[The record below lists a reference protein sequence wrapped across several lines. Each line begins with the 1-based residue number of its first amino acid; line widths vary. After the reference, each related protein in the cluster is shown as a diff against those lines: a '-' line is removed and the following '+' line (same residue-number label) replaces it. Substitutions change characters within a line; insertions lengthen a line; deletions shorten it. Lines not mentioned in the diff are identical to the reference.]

1 MVRVQLRSFQ
11 NVVGF
16 LDKGTLI
23 NISFVTRKRQILQGK
38 VLEFFSEIIFQL
50 SKKGRGDLPLSPP
63 PRWLRFCGETQT
75 LYCIVYISKNI
86 KQDARNLNWINTFHL
101 NHILTILRMYWTKGG
116 THEALQTA
124 ELVDRQKS
132 KKKKTRF
139 VKKNK

>member
-63 PRWLRFCGETQT
+63 P
-75 LYCIVYISKNI
+75 SP
-86 KQDARNLNWINTFHL
+86 
-101 NHILTILRMYWTKGG
+101 GG
-116 THEALQTA
+116 CASVGKRKPFIA
-124 ELVDRQKS
+124 
-132 KKKKTRF
+132 
-139 VKKNK
+139 

>member
-50 SKKGRGDLPLSPP
+50 SKKGRGGPPLSLPP
-63 PRWLRFCGETQT
+63 PP
-75 LYCIVYISKNI
+75 
-86 KQDARNLNWINTFHL
+86 
-101 NHILTILRMYWTKGG
+101 GG
-116 THEALQTA
+116 CASVGKRKPFIA
-124 ELVDRQKS
+124 
-132 KKKKTRF
+132 
-139 VKKNK
+139 

>member
-63 PRWLRFCGETQT
+63 P
-75 LYCIVYISKNI
+75 
-86 KQDARNLNWINTFHL
+86 
-101 NHILTILRMYWTKGG
+101 GG
-116 THEALQTA
+116 CASVGKRKPFIA
-124 ELVDRQKS
+124 
-132 KKKKTRF
+132 
-139 VKKNK
+139 